1 MSERRPLVLV
11 VDDDASSR
19 RLLTV
24 LLEAESYEV
33 LAADSAREAVEWMQE
48 RQPDLV
54 LTDGMMPG
62 ISGFELA
69 ARLKA
74 DAHFANLP
82 VIIVTALN
90 DRETRLRALEAGVD
104 EFLGKPI
111 DRAELL
117 VRVRNILRLK
127 EYNDQIQRHNEIL
140 EETVRQRTAQLHD
153 SYLQT
158 IQTLIRAAEKKDEET
173 GAHVQRI
180 AFYCRE
186 LAQRLGMSPEFADLI
201 FIASPMHDVGKIG
214 IPDRI
219 LLKHGPLDAEEWAI
233 MRTHTILGANIIG
246 EQNVSPELQMG
257 YEIALGH
264 HERWDGSGYPLGR
277 QGEEIPLGARM
288 MALADVYDALRS
300 RRPYKEP
307 FDHERSV
314 EIILKGDGR
323 VKPEHFDPQL
333 LAIFPRV
340 APTFAEFYA
349 TLTDLDT

>member
-1 MSERRPLVLV
+1 MQEKLMSERRPLILV

-24 LLEAESYEV
+24 LLEAESYDV
-33 LAADSAREAVEWMQE
+33 LEE

-74 DAHFANLP
+74 DARFASLP

-104 EFLGKPI
+104 EFLGKPV

-127 EYNDQIQRHNEIL
+127 EYNDRIQQHNEIL

-158 IQTLIRAAEKKDEET
+158 IQTLIRAAEKKYEET

-186 LAQRLGMSPEFADLI
+186 LAQRLGMAPEFADLI
-201 FIASPMHDVGKIG
+201 FVASPMHDFGKIG

-219 LLKHGPLDAEEWAI
+219 LLKPGPLDAEEWAI
-233 MRTHTILGANIIG
+233 MRTHTIIGANIIG
-246 EQNVSPELQMG
+246 EKNISPELEMG

-277 QGEEIPLGARM
+277 QGEEIPLSARM

-333 LAIFPRV
+333 LAIFPKI

-349 TLTDLDT
+349 TLTDPDS